1 MVLRPVDV
9 EALVPED
16 HEVRAIWE
24 FVGRLDL
31 SRYYEDIE
39 VIEGE
44 YFLKFCKYLSDI
56 S

>member
-1 MVLRPVDV
+1 MEMEQLAP
-9 EALVPED
+9 EA

-24 FVGRLDL
+24 FVERIDV
-31 SRYYEDIE
+31 SQYYEDIE

-44 YFLKFCKYLSDI
+44 AGRPALDPHLSI